1 MQDTNTKKL
10 DLCYVA
16 DGNKCFSLW
25 LNSASKQVY
34 DQVLEQLKEINKNVV
49 GGGVNNK
56 DHFYFAKTASNIS
69 DAIVEEWIESFILD
83 KKNNKNRNN
92 FDPKYDKAIK
102 EALKT
107 ASQRKASQQSD
118 PAGRGERKC

>member
-1 MQDTNTKKL
+1 MQDTNNKNL

-49 GGGVNNK
+49 GGSK
-56 DHFYFAKTASNIS
+56 
-69 DAIVEEWIESFILD
+69 
-83 KKNNKNRNN
+83 
-92 FDPKYDKAIK
+92 
-102 EALKT
+102 
-107 ASQRKASQQSD
+107 
-118 PAGRGERKC
+118 